1 MSDLNEEEKSLL
13 EAATKLRQL
22 VRADV
27 ENAFRPALLALRAS
41 LLPSLPDVSL
51 SRSSWEHVATYL
63 RTALADASDKSAST
77 TELQKTL
84 EASKV
89 PNAAELSSR
98 LSAVVAAHRQT
109 PNRKL
114 ESAVEMVSRVQDE
127 VALLR
132 EFA

>member
-27 ENAFRPALLALRAS
+27 ENAFRPALLALRTS
-41 LLPSLPDVSL
+41 LLPSLSGVSL

-77 TELQKTL
+77 TELQKML
-84 EASKV
+84 EAAKV
-89 PNAAELSSR
+89 PNVLELSSR